1 MKKNS
6 VTLGVLGGMGPAA
19 TVDLLG
25 KIVESTPAT
34 CDQEHLAVVAV
45 SDPDIL
51 DRTAAILGY
60 GPDPWPALLERLQHL
75 LRLEPGLIVLPC
87 HTAHYWFD
95 QLQEHSPVPLLHM
108 IQVVADRVQAMLGRG
123 RAAGLMA
130 TSGTLAA
137 GLYQESLG
145 QRGLET
151 LVPDPDSQKEL
162 MEIIRGV
169 KAGLSRTELCI
180 RARAVSGE
188 LRRAGAELLVL
199 GCTEVPLL
207 LAADDVGIP
216 LLDATRVLAE
226 RAVEA
231 VGGRDN
237 SGQA

>member
-1 MKKNS
+1 
-6 VTLGVLGGMGPAA
+6 MGPAA
-19 TVDLLG
+19 TVDLLH

-45 SDPDIL
+45 SDPDIP

-75 LRLEPGLIVLPC
+75 LRLEPDLILLPC

-108 IQVVADRVQAMLGRG
+108 IQVVADRAQAMLGRAG
-123 RAAGLMA
+123 VVGLMA

-145 QRGLET
+145 QRGMET
-151 LVPDPDSQKEL
+151 LVPDPDHQKEL
-162 MEIIRGV
+162 MEIIRAV
-169 KAGLSRTELCI
+169 KAGLPRTELCT

-188 LRRAGAELLVL
+188 LKQAGAELLVL
-199 GCTEVPLL
+199 GCTEMPLL
-207 LAADDVGIP
+207 LTADDGGIP
-216 LLDATRVLAE
+216 LLDATRLLAE

-231 VGGRDN
+231 VRN
-237 SGQA
+237 QENLGQY